1 MESLLYFF
9 PTIVFEK
16 EEAMS
21 EDFNQKLE
29 KWIIDY
35 SQSNEEAKNW
45 SKKFYGTGFTSYGSN
60 NRLHKEENI
69 FKELADGLTL
79 HVKQFLSSIKA
90 LAPSQIV
97 CQDMWCTINKP
108 TSLHHKHIHPFSA
121 CSGTYYVNAEPEM
134 GNLNIH
140 DPYDNRVMGIMFE
153 TDSPLAFDT
162 YQINVKTRK
171 VVMFPGWV
179 SHSVQQNLSNKNRIG
194 VSFNYRIYYDNPDLI
209 KGVNKPPP
217 SY

>member
-60 NRLHKEENI
+60 NKLHKEENI
-69 FKELADGLTL
+69 FKELADGLTP
-79 HVKQFLSSIKA
+79 HVKKFLSSIKA
-90 LAPSQIV
+90 VAPSQIV

-108 TSLHHKHIHPFSA
+108 TS
-121 CSGTYYVNAEPEM
+121 
-134 GNLNIH
+134 
-140 DPYDNRVMGIMFE
+140 
-153 TDSPLAFDT
+153 
-162 YQINVKTRK
+162 
-171 VVMFPGWV
+171 
-179 SHSVQQNLSNKNRIG
+179 
-194 VSFNYRIYYDNPDLI
+194 
-209 KGVNKPPP
+209 KPTHA
-217 SY
+217 